1 MTDLRAERIRA
12 VVQLIAAYPELPADG
27 RQFIADCY
35 EVADA
40 IIQHGLDNPP
50 AWEAVKESLTVGWVK
65 SSDRL
70 PTEADA
76 PRGWIHVSN
85 FDFTDKSIMHVSLA
99 HRWSYWHPATG
110 IYQIPEP
117 PR

>member
-1 MTDLRAERIRA
+1 MTDLRAERRA
-12 VVQLIAAYPELPADG
+12 IAAQYFSDVGYRDLDIAYSRADK
-27 RQFIADCY
+27 
-35 EVADA
+35 V
-40 IIQHGLDNPP
+40 IQWDIDNPP